1 MPVEAPV
8 MRTAGIVLIGLL
20 FSVTEPIFMIIIMI
34 ARKYDSYHVNVN
46 DGLGEF

>member
-1 MPVEAPV
+1 
-8 MRTAGIVLIGLL
+8 
-20 FSVTEPIFMIIIMI
+20 MIIIMI